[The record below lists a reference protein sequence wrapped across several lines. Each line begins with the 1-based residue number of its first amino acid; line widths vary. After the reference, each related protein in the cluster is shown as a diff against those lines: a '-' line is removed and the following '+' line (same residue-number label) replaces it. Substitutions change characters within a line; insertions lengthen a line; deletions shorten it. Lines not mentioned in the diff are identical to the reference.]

1 MAGQVETNKKGQ
13 ERNPKARDAGGHQG
27 AGNMDQ
33 GWPGVGK
40 EGQDDEAET

>member
-1 MAGQVETNKKGQ
+1 METNKKGQ
-13 ERNPKARDAGGHQG
+13 ERIPKARDAGGHQG

>member
-1 MAGQVETNKKGQ
+1 METNKKGQ
-13 ERNPKARDAGGHQG
+13 ERIPKARDAGGHQG

-33 GWPGVGK
+33 GWPRMGK